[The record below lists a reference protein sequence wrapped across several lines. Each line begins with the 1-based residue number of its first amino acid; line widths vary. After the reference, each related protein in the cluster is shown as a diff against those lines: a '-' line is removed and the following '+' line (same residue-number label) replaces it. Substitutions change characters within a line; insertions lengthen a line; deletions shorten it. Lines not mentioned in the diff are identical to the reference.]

1 MAMVDNSQRPATQLP
16 DNQRAGAADE
26 ERIRRRQH
34 ELRSKILRAV
44 PGGWLRR
51 GVCPGAGSTTLTAFP
66 WRAGDSQ
73 DLTDINRT
81 DVLVQRVTE
90 LNAIHE
96 KGTACTFGAWAL
108 EQASWVGPLSGL

>member
-1 MAMVDNSQRPATQLP
+1 MALVDASQRPATQLP
-16 DNQRAGAADE
+16 DSQRAGAADE

-34 ELRSKILRAV
+34 ELRSKILRAAAPPV
-44 PGGWLRR
+44 VGCSW
-51 GVCPGAGSTTLTAFP
+51 GVCPGAGSTTLPVFL

-96 KGTACTFGAWAL
+96 KGAACTFGA
-108 EQASWVGPLSGL
+108 